1 MNMKT
6 ENILEGIRIA
16 DFCWLGAGAYATKIM
31 ADFGADVVKIESASR
46 LDSLRLGAPYKDGV
60 KGVNRSGYFAD
71 RNTSKRSLTL
81 DMTHPE
87 AMPVIKQLI
96 LRSDVVSNNFTPGVM
111 EKFGLSY
118 PQVKAIKPDIIYLAM
133 SMQGS
138 QGPERDFLGY
148 GASMVA
154 LTGLQHLSGLPE
166 REAAGPGT
174 NYPDHVPNPA
184 HAAFALLAALRHR
197 RRTGQGQFID
207 LAQIEPTVALLG
219 PTLLDLTV
227 NGRDLNRDGN
237 RHPYAAPHGVYPCA
251 GDDRW
256 LSIAVVNDA
265 QWAGLRDGLGQPAW
279 ARDECWNDAGHRHRH
294 RDELDRLLCQETAGW
309 VAEELMAVLQAR
321 GVPAGVV
328 QNTEDVV
335 TRDPQLRARG
345 HWVKMTHAEMGET
358 LYNAPPFR
366 FSAMP
371 ARLRRPAPL
380 LGEHTREVCAELG
393 LTPGEIDRLTKQGVL
408 Q

>member
-1 MNMKT
+1 MSMK
-6 ENILEGIRIA
+6 EEKILEGIRIT
-16 DFCWLGAGAYATKIM
+16 DFCWLGAGAYTTKIM
-31 ADFGADVVKIESASR
+31 ADFGADVIKIESASR
-46 LDSLRLGAPYKDGV
+46 IDSLRLGAPYRDGI

-81 DMTHPE
+81 DMMHPK
-87 AMPVIKQLI
+87 AMPIIKKLI
-96 LRSDVVSNNFTPGVM
+96 LQSDVVSNNFTPSVM

-118 PQVKAIKPDIIYLAM
+118 EEVRAIKPDIIYLAM

-174 NYPDHVPNPA
+174 NYPDHVPNPG

-207 LAQIEPTVALLG
+207 LAQLEPTVALLG
-219 PTLLDLTV
+219 PTMLDLTV
-227 NGRDLNRDGN
+227 NGRNHKRDGN
-237 RHPYAAPHGVYPCA
+237 RHAYAAPHGAYPCA
-251 GDDRW
+251 GEDRW
-256 LSIAVVNDA
+256 LTIAVVSDG
-265 QWAGLRDGLGQPAW
+265 QWAGLREAMSLPAW
-279 ARDECWNDAGHRHRH
+279 AHDERWNGAGYRHAN
-294 RDELDRLLCQETAGW
+294 RDELDRLLGQETAGW
-309 VAEELMAVLQAR
+309 VAEELMAVLQSR

-328 QNTEDVV
+328 QNTRDIM
-335 TRDPQLRARG
+335 TSDPQLRARG
-345 HWVKMTHAEMGET
+345 HWVRMNHAEMGESI
-358 LYNAPPFR
+358 YNAPPFR
-366 FSAMP
+366 FSEVP
-371 ARLRRPAPL
+371 VRLRRPAPL

-393 LTPGEIDRLTKQGVL
+393 LEDSEIDELTEQGVL